1 MEPFMILRSD
11 PMAKLVGG
19 IIGVI
24 ILLIIS
30 AIRNSN
36 KNKKAAGGSN
46 KTSGNPVAKDS
57 SLDKVL
63 ENQKKL
69 DEIAREKKEDDSIW
83 K

>member
-1 MEPFMILRSD
+1 MILRSD

-46 KTSGNPVAKDS
+46 KTSGSPVAKDS
-57 SLDKVL
+57 NLDKVL